1 MTVEATQTKEIY
13 EGNGSTTVF
22 PVLFS
27 YGEASDIKLKFTDVH
42 EVEWDVTS
50 NFQITVN
57 EGGNTNVLYP
67 VVGTPID
74 MGTRLTV
81 YRDTPQTQ
89 ILDLIYGGAFNPD
102 VLEHDGFDRLVMMIQ
117 EIQEG
122 LERAVKAPFTSDMDP
137 DALLDSI
144 YDEVRKAE
152 AAAAS
157 AQDALSQC
165 QALVAIIPSPTV
177 ADAGKVIAVR
187 VVNGKPQYELVM
199 QSGGGGGGGGGTGYS
214 DYTIPAMNSDGKV
227 VVRLADIGH
236 PEMPGLFNPVINLI
250 SIAPHYYCLT
260 NRSPEEFTVQI
271 YNPDGTPGVEVSE
284 YLKLGTFNLGSGAR
298 LGQKGTGTLV
308 ELAVSIP
315 MPPA

>member
-1 MTVEATQTKEIY
+1 MTVESATTKTIY

-81 YRDTPQTQ
+81 YRATPQKQ
-89 ILDLIYGGAFNPD
+89 IVDLIYGGAFNPD
-102 VLEHDGFDRLVMMIQ
+102 VLEQDVFDRIVMMIQ
-117 EIQEG
+117 ELQE
-122 LERAVKAPFTSDMDP
+122 AVNRSVKTPFTSDIVP
-137 DALLDSI
+137 DALLEEI
-144 YDEVRKAE
+144 YASVKAAQD
-152 AAAAS
+152 AAAA

-199 QSGGGGGGGGGTGYS
+199 QSGGGGGGTGYS

>member
-13 EGNGSTTVF
+13 EGNGSTTIF
-22 PVLFS
+22 PVPFTYS
-27 YGEASDIKLKFTDVH
+27 RTDDIKLVFTDA
-42 EVEWDVTS
+42 EDKDSDVTS
-50 NFQITVN
+50 NYTITVT
-57 EGGNTNVLYP
+57 ESGDTSVTYP
-67 VVGTPID
+67 VTGMPIRT
-74 MGTRLTV
+74 GTRLTV

-199 QSGGGGGGGGGTGYS
+199 QSGGGGGGTGYS